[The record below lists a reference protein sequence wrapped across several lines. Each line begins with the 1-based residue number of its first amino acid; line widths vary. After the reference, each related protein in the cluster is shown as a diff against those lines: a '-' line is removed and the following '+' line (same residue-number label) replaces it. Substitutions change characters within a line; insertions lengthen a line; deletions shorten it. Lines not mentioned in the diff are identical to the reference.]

1 MTSNETLA
9 LLIQM
14 QSEIEA
20 IKRALA
26 RLRIH
31 VEGDVADGSGQ
42 PPTALPA
49 ASERG

>member
-1 MTSNETLA
+1 MTANETLA

-31 VEGDVADGSGQ
+31 VEGDADGSGQ
-42 PPTALPA
+42 PPAPLQA
-49 ASERG
+49 APERH